1 MNKFNYFPWLL
12 LLNIDRV
19 ITALVNTSDFSLPCI
34 ISLFK
39 VATNPCFKG
48 EKVNITSI
56 AELVHVTQR
65 VSSRLSRQRHPSG
78 ALSDF
83 FFFLVSGRNCPA
95 RNLGPFAPGSSA
107 VRGVCAV
114 LCCRM
119 SLLSPGDEDEPERFD
134 GLSLLYWYAQPFGS
148 AGVSCLQLGEEP
160 FSPLQAVAV
169 CSCCLLFISSQRLT
183 FRFCWVPGDG

>member
-78 ALSDF
+78 ALSDYF
-83 FFFLVSGRNCPA
+83 FFWLVAEIALHVTLVQLHREALLCAGCVLCCAVLQDVLALTWRRRRTRALWWSLPA
-95 RNLGPFAPGSSA
+95 LLVCSA
-107 VRGVCAV
+107 VRVCWRFLPAV
-114 LCCRM
+114 GGRTLQSFASC
-119 SLLSPGDEDEPERFD
+119 
-134 GLSLLYWYAQPFGS
+134 
-148 AGVSCLQLGEEP
+148 SCLQLLPSFHKQSE
-160 FSPLQAVAV
+160 VNV
-169 CSCCLLFISSQRLT
+169 
-183 FRFCWVPGDG
+183 

>member
-78 ALSDF
+78 ALSDY

-114 LCCRM
+114 LCCAVLQDVLALTWRWRRTRALWW
-119 SLLSPGDEDEPERFD
+119 SLPALLVCSAVRVCWRFLPAV
-134 GLSLLYWYAQPFGS
+134 GGS
-148 AGVSCLQLGEEP
+148 TLQSFASCSCLQLLPSFHKQSE
-160 FSPLQAVAV
+160 VNV
-169 CSCCLLFISSQRLT
+169 
-183 FRFCWVPGDG
+183 

>member
-19 ITALVNTSDFSLPCI
+19 ITALVNASDFSLPCI

-78 ALSDF
+78 ALSDY

-114 LCCRM
+114 LCCAAGCPCSHLATKTNQSALMVSPCSIGMLSR
-119 SLLSPGDEDEPERFD
+119 SGLLAFP
-134 GLSLLYWYAQPFGS
+134 A
-148 AGVSCLQLGEEP
+148 
-160 FSPLQAVAV
+160 
-169 CSCCLLFISSQRLT
+169 CSWGKNPSVLCKL
-183 FRFCWVPGDG
+183 

>member
-78 ALSDF
+78 ALSDYF
-83 FFFLVSGRNCPA
+83 FFFG
-95 RNLGPFAPGSSA
+95 
-107 VRGVCAV
+107 
-114 LCCRM
+114 
-119 SLLSPGDEDEPERFD
+119 
-134 GLSLLYWYAQPFGS
+134 
-148 AGVSCLQLGEEP
+148 
-160 FSPLQAVAV
+160 
-169 CSCCLLFISSQRLT
+169 
-183 FRFCWVPGDG
+183 

>member
-19 ITALVNTSDFSLPCI
+19 ITALVNASDFSLPCI

-78 ALSDF
+78 ALSDYF
-83 FFFLVSGRNCPA
+83 FFWLVAEIALHVTLVQLHREALLCAGCV
-95 RNLGPFAPGSSA
+95 LC
-107 VRGVCAV
+107 CAV

-183 FRFCWVPGDG
+183 FRFC